1 MQVKTVDMNDETSFG
16 LQGLCQIALIASLIR
31 MNRILIRM
39 NRILIRMNRM
49 VLEFIELRVFNYS
62 IYSKTILFI
71 LIKFYSF

>member
-39 NRILIRMNRM
+39 NRM
-49 VLEFIELRVFNYS
+49 VLEFIELS
-62 IYSKTILFI
+62 AEIK
-71 LIKFYSF
+71 LIRMIFT

>member
-16 LQGLCQIALIASLIR
+16 LQGLCQIALIAS
-31 MNRILIRM
+31 LIRM

>member
-31 MNRILIRM
+31 MNRIL
-39 NRILIRMNRM
+39 LRMNRM
-49 VLEFIELRVFNYS
+49 VLEFIELRLFNYS